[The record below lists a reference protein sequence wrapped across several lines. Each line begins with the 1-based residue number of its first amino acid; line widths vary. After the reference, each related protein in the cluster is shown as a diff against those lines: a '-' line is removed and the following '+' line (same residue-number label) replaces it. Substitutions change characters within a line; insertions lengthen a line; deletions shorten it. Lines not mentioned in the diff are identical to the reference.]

1 MKKVVLVT
9 GGYGFIGINFIKLL
23 LKKNFIIINV
33 DKITYASKHN
43 YKKFKLTLKSKNYFF
58 YKYNICNE
66 KKISSIIKKYKPK
79 YFFNFAAE
87 SHVDN
92 SISKPRKFINTNIIG
107 TYSLLQAIKNSKL
120 NLKKIKFIQIST
132 DEVFG
137 DVKKKKRKSYESDP
151 YLTSSPYSAAKAA
164 ADHFVKAWSRT
175 FGIKYNITYSCNNYG
190 YFQNSEKFI
199 PTIINSVLKNK
210 KIPIYGNGLQ
220 KREWIFVEDNV
231 LAIYK
236 IGFSNISN
244 QSFNIS
250 SKIGITNLKLVKI
263 ILNILIKQ
271 FGYDKKIFK
280 LISYVKDRP
289 GHDLEYK
296 ISNKKIEKYFSWS
309 PKINLERGLVKTISW
324 YLYNK

>member
-33 DKITYASKHN
+33 DKITYASKKN
-43 YKKFKLTLKSKNYFF
+43 YKKFKLSLKNKNYFF
-58 YKYNICNE
+58 YKCNICNE
-66 KKISSIIKKYKPK
+66 KKIISIIKKYKPK

-107 TYSLLQAIKNSKL
+107 TYSLLQAIKHSKL

-137 DVKKKKRKSYESDP
+137 DVKKRKRKSYESDP
-151 YLTSSPYSAAKAA
+151 YSTSSPYSAAKAS

-220 KREWIFVEDNV
+220 KREWIFVEDNIS
-231 LAIYK
+231 AIYK

-250 SKIGITNLKLVKI
+250 SKIGITNRKLVKI
-263 ILNILIKQ
+263 ILNTLINK

-296 ISNKKIEKYFSWS
+296 ISNNKIEKYFSWS
-309 PKINLERGLVKTISW
+309 PKINLERGLTKTISW